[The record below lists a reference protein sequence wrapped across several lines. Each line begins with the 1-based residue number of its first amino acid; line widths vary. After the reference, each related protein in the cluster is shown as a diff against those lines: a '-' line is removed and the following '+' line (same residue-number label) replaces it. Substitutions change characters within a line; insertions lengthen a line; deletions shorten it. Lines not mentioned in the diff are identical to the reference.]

1 VRFVG
6 AERVQTV
13 LAQGLHLLLLPHNT
27 LTHPLAVVMASTDPA
42 LQAAMSLAA
51 RRRDIPEPLAE
62 IYTAWNLC
70 FRAYCDR
77 YDRPWPNHRVV
88 PDFVTYLREKTTVT
102 PTELT
107 HAVDAVI
114 FGLEETTG
122 LAGPLKTAL
131 RARVLSDVPSPE
143 RAEHEP
149 AEQEPVRPRGAALT
163 RVMVAMD
170 KETFGQYE
178 SRFRN

>member
-1 VRFVG
+1 
-6 AERVQTV
+6 
-13 LAQGLHLLLLPHNT
+13 
-27 LTHPLAVVMASTDPA
+27 MASTDPA
-42 LQAAMSLAA
+42 LEAAMSLAA
-51 RRRDIPEPLAE
+51 RRHDIPEPLSE
-62 IYTAWNLC
+62 IYIAWNLC

-88 PDFVTYLREKTTVT
+88 PDFVTYLRDKTTVT
-102 PTELT
+102 RDELV

-131 RARVLSDVPSPE
+131 RARVLSDVPSPKAHKE
-143 RAEHEP
+143 DEGED
-149 AEQEPVRPRGAALT
+149 EQAFPQQGAALT

-170 KETFGQYE
+170 QEAFSGGFS